1 MLVVE
6 KQPNSIL
13 GGFMTKEQLE
23 LLIDYIDYKMIE
35 AVEDVKDLDSHW
47 TRNRLSLIRD
57 KLFNTLTGE

>member
-1 MLVVE
+1 
-6 KQPNSIL
+6 
-13 GGFMTKEQLE
+13 MTKEQLE